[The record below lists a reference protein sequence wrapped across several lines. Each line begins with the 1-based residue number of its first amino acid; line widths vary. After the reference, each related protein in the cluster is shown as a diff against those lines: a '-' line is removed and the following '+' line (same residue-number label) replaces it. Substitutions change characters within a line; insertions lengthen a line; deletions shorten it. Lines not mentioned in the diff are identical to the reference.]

1 VTKKNN
7 RKYVM
12 TLDGQCLMTTH
23 TANNQKHVGA
33 MERVYKRRCNQG
45 GATRGDNIIVL
56 GALEDER
63 R

>member
-1 VTKKNN
+1 
-7 RKYVM
+7 
-12 TLDGQCLMTTH
+12 MTTH